1 MGLQCFSHGFSFLR
15 SGVTIS
21 GILGWL
27 DSIPTEGKEI
37 GARFHTIGLSDSA
50 KVKFDRSIMSKIFI
64 SNSENLNP
72 LRRQRECMLEKRYK
86 KLLHAGSFSPEE
98 GHPAEK

>member
-50 KVKFDRSIMSKIFI
+50 KVKFDRSIMSKI
-64 SNSENLNP
+64 SEMAVSIA
-72 LRRQRECMLEKRYK
+72 RK
-86 KLLHAGSFSPEE
+86 GSSSDTYSSPI
-98 GHPAEK
+98 PRI